1 MPKFSVLYL
10 KYYSLKAL
18 RSFGKL
24 LFRLPLISVFSV
36 SSEFEFDVIFLN
48 LITYYDLLYRYQVLC
63 NFVLTLISENIKYA
77 L

>member
-18 RSFGKL
+18 RSFRKL

-48 LITYYDLLYRYQVLC
+48 LITYYYLLYRYQVLC

>member
-18 RSFGKL
+18 RSFRKL
-24 LFRLPLISVFSV
+24 LFRPLISVFSV